1 MGSGWSHCVVEVRH
15 ALDQWNK
22 IEPVK
27 MLPADQPRKEWAKKD
42 RLDGL
47 RRQLRECT
55 HPAAH
60 GESWS
65 RDEALLMLSTLS
77 ALLAVRNP

>member
-1 MGSGWSHCVVEVRH
+1 MEVRH